1 MQGFYSTSVF
11 LDSTTCFSPPPF
23 PSPLYHDPRIMS
35 VHLPGHR
42 PLHPSSPNQHV
53 EPPLTRP
60 SHQERLLQASAAPN
74 YIHNLFIPTHPSAFN
89 PTQML
94 PRETTE
100 LKSAGIVSRMYSSH
114 FPGYWQCSP
123 SNSSNL
129 RVMSGQFFGRLRSLV
144 FTYLTS
150 LISHLLSVFVVAVFF
165 FFL

>member
-1 MQGFYSTSVF
+1 MQGFYPTSVF
-11 LDSTTCFSPPPF
+11 LDSMCFSPPPF

-35 VHLPGHR
+35 IHLPGHR

-94 PRETTE
+94 SRETTE
-100 LKSAGIVSRMYSSH
+100 LKRRALAPFHAHAAGVVYCMYSSH
-114 FPGYWQCSP
+114 FPGYKLPGNQV
-123 SNSSNL
+123 N
-129 RVMSGQFFGRLRSLV
+129 FARSWV
-144 FTYLTS
+144 
-150 LISHLLSVFVVAVFF
+150 IE
-165 FFL
+165 